1 MNTLF
6 RILSFL
12 LLVITTVL
20 VISNCSKE
28 ENPVIPIIPEN
39 PELNLLF
46 PVGGE
51 SILANTSTKIKWS
64 STKVD
69 SISIHLSTNN
79 GIDWVELVSSVSA
92 DSSEWDWMTPD
103 IHSDSCKIKITAK
116 STSLNDESKSN
127 FSINVDFTINLLTP
141 NGGEVW
147 ESRTDYLITWSSE
160 NYDYI
165 TIEYTSDNGINWDTV
180 AFNVATSAREYLWET
195 HYQPSDE
202 YRIKLSFVRYPTIND
217 ESENNFTIIVAPRI
231 TESLSFY
238 PHAIGNK
245 WIYNTVYLEWGYDRD
260 TTYTVLEV
268 IDVQIEGRNKVI
280 KLKEFSDYHNWWNK
294 LEYYDDELDTLT
306 GIVTRTGQYR
316 NSGIWLDL
324 AAGAGDILYFEELYN
339 FTVRMVAELNE
350 MILGYQTYS
359 KVYERS
365 HYYYGIQYKFSKS
378 FGRSHYSEWVD
389 LWGLVEKTL
398 KGCIIDGVVYGDTTT
413 VAGN

>member
-1 MNTLF
+1 MNTLI

-20 VISNCSKE
+20 VINNCSKE
-28 ENPVIPIIPEN
+28 ENPIIPDH
-39 PELNLLF
+39 PALTLTY

-51 SILANTSTKIKWS
+51 TIQAETTVKIKWS
-64 STKVD
+64 STKID

-79 GIDWVELVSSVSA
+79 GIDWVELSNSVSA
-92 DSSEWDWMTPD
+92 ELGVWDWISPD
-103 IHSDSCKIKITAK
+103 INSDSCKIKIT
-116 STSLNDESKSN
+116 SNSPSVNDESKSI

-165 TIEYTSDNGINWDTV
+165 TIEYTSDNGITWDTV

-202 YRIKLSFVRYPTIND
+202 YRIKLSSSKYPTIND
-217 ESENNFTIIVAPRI
+217 ESENNFIIVVAPRI

-238 PHAIGNK
+238 PHNIGNK
-245 WIYNTVYLEWGYDRD
+245 WIYNTVYHEWAFTRD

-268 IDVQIEGRNKVI
+268 IDVQIEGRKKVI
-280 KLKEFSDYHNWWNK
+280 KLKEFTDYHNWWNK

-306 GIVTRTGQYR
+306 GIVTRTGQYL

-324 AAGAGDILYFEELYN
+324 AAGVGDILYFEELYN
-339 FTVRMVAELNE
+339 FKVIMVADLNE

-359 KVYERS
+359 KVYERF
-365 HYYYGIQYKFSKS
+365 HLYYGIQYTFSKS

-389 LWGLVEKTL
+389 LYGTVEKTL
-398 KGCIIDGVVYGDTTT
+398 KGCVINGIVYGDTTT